1 MKDRKPVFDWIR
13 TIAIL
18 GIISSHFFMF
28 GGGGDSYEW
37 FGRYL
42 AGVFNIV
49 FICLSAVLYG
59 NKWRESGSKSF
70 TLLAFLSKRWVMI
83 ASSLYPYL
91 CIVIIIFLIF
101 SIPINMISFVSNFL
115 CIGWFSKLQYNGHLW
130 FVTMIIIC
138 YVSIVFV
145 SRFPTLGKR
154 KLLKCI

>member
-1 MKDRKPVFDWIR
+1 
-13 TIAIL
+13 
-18 GIISSHFFMF
+18 
-28 GGGGDSYEW
+28 
-37 FGRYL
+37 
-42 AGVFNIV
+42 
-49 FICLSAVLYG
+49 
-59 NKWRESGSKSF
+59 
-70 TLLAFLSKRWVMI
+70 MI